1 MDSTTY
7 SSPASSHGI
16 SSGFL
21 RVTTVNTLAHNLN
34 TKAQSMSRRG
44 RKGEHLMPK
53 TVTGLSPKRR
63 VLESLS
69 VISLVLLVAVHGVVL
84 EHVGL
89 RKTGEHIK
97 PR

>member
-1 MDSTTY
+1 MCNSLILVSEYTDGLHDILST
-7 SSPASSHGI
+7 SLIPRD
-16 SSGFL
+16 FL
-21 RVTTVNTLAHNLN
+21 RVLEGHKTTVNTLAHSLN

-69 VISLVLLVAVHGVVL
+69 VISLFF
-84 EHVGL
+84 
-89 RKTGEHIK
+89 
-97 PR
+97 